1 MAYSA
6 TEESNKVGSPSARL
20 KAFSNTPQPKPDGR
34 QSQGVTPRSGNAG
47 FPMNLASEAGIMKS
61 KNSPAQRVP
70 KILNTQHLTISRPQ
84 TRSTPTDG
92 AAVRRGSRRDRDGC
106 AVASCRTELKNVQNK
121 AGAPSK
127 RLLGFCHGCRIQIS
141 FTHRHR

>member
-6 TEESNKVGSPSARL
+6 TQESNEVGSPSARL

-70 KILNTQHLTISRPQ
+70 KILNTQHLTISPRRALENGDFRQYIDYRSLINRGHRPADVGGLSYFSSSVQ
-84 TRSTPTDG
+84 QI
-92 AAVRRGSRRDRDGC
+92 
-106 AVASCRTELKNVQNK
+106 RTL
-121 AGAPSK
+121 
-127 RLLGFCHGCRIQIS
+127 
-141 FTHRHR
+141 THNPPKK